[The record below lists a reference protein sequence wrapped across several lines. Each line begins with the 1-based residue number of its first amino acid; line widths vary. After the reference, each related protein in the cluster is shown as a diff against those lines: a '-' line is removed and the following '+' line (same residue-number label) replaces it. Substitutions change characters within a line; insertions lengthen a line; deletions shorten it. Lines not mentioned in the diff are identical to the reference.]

1 MTPQKE
7 ENWQKVI
14 VGGKLPTY
22 IAGSK
27 SKDLYIYIVYSTT
40 LCSFI
45 YLFIYF
51 IFSSKCKSL
60 IQSYCNSFGFN
71 VCPGSH
77 SISQSNRKLLNEYTK
92 RKERKST
99 QP

>member
-1 MTPQKE
+1 MTSQKE
-7 ENWQKVI
+7 ENWQRVI

-22 IAGSK
+22 IACSK
-27 SKDLYIYIVYSTT
+27 SKDLYIYSLQYDVVQLY
-40 LCSFI
+40 LFI

-60 IQSYCNSFGFN
+60 IQSYYNSFGFN

-77 SISQSNRKLLNEYTK
+77 SISESNSNLLNEYTK
-92 RKERKST
+92 RKNGN
-99 QP
+99 